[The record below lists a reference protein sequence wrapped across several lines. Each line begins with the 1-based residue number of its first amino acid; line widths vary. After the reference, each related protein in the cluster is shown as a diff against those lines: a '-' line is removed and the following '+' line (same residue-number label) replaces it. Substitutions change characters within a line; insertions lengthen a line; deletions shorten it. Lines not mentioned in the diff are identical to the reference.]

1 MESDKLMLLA
11 QLADSMEMSADE
23 MEKAYIKSDKKR
35 FELANEAILDFQN
48 KISFLLRG
56 EK

>member
-23 MEKAYIKSDKKR
+23 MEKAYIKADKKR